1 MHENSVTSWLRR
13 AGRVALLALLALP
26 AASDLLPAEAGAAA
40 HDVRIVRD
48 EYGVPHVYADDL
60 AALYFGFG
68 HVIAQGPTK
77 DVLNDRRVM
86 AAYLGTAEVQV

>member
-1 MHENSVTSWLRR
+1 MDLVGATCSH
-13 AGRVALLALLALP
+13 VAVL
-26 AASDLLPAEAGAAA
+26 D
-40 HDVRIVRD
+40 
-48 EYGVPHVYADDL
+48 
-60 AALYFGFG
+60 FG